1 MDVLILMWDFHS
13 VCFCFPLLTRTLH
26 LFGVLETGSHC
37 ISGLLG
43 THDPLVSIW
52 IVGIFGMVD
61 GIAVCNNLSA

>member
-37 ISGLLG
+37 VFQACLEPMILLSLSGL
-43 THDPLVSIW
+43 
-52 IVGIFGMVD
+52 
-61 GIAVCNNLSA
+61 